1 MTVNL
6 ILYVVGYHYNFIQV
20 NSTNF
25 IVHNSYLIGTSAEL
39 NFTSACQ
46 FFSAFFASYG
56 NHDSW
61 ASRMEMLA
69 DGIEPPTASV

>member
-39 NFTSACQ
+39 NFFIKKKDANAKFVDWTLKSNKEEW
-46 FFSAFFASYG
+46 SSG
-56 NHDSW
+56 LWHWS
-61 ASRMEMLA
+61 
-69 DGIEPPTASV
+69 